1 MFLAYNIKHLDWIK
15 NYKNALFSNDPKFYE
30 DYLRCFSDEYYSKK
44 EKIMEL
50 KSSIENHYDIEF
62 NFDDK
67 FLDYP
72 LYKGEG
78 KYSDLKFNFKD
89 NNGNCVIF

>member
-1 MFLAYNIKHLDWIK
+1 MIQNFMKITLDVFQT
-15 NYKNALFSNDPKFYE
+15 NN
-30 DYLRCFSDEYYSKK
+30 

-50 KSSIENHYDIEF
+50 KSSIENHDDIEF